1 MNKLMKLV
9 VLMAIMGSIWGCG
22 TEQAN
27 VDEATNKNVE
37 HKEMAA
43 ETERQDESN
52 EGASK
57 GQDAVISDD
66 AMSSD
71 TNTESKSEDDC
82 LKTGNY
88 YSEIYDVKEQG
99 EQYEIH
105 AKLILNEYLY
115 VTPEE
120 FDTYEVGKSY
130 HFGAVEKEMFCSE
143 KSEEICYFTDSEEIS
158 LEDAL
163 AWGDVVAYRVDKTN
177 PEVNQLP
184 VLKHFGN
191 VTGDDWVP
199 VKTGETV
206 EVTLMAD
213 KDCVI
218 EYYNQNYELSR
229 TTLVE
234 FVNNQTKGSSAFL
247 SLWRNLYYTQLEI
260 GERGEAVKITEE
272 MPAG

>member
-1 MNKLMKLV
+1 MTIKIPTNSTPIPILIR
-9 VLMAIMGSIWGCG
+9 VLSPSRF
-22 TEQAN
+22 E
-27 VDEATNKNVE
+27 
-37 HKEMAA
+37 
-43 ETERQDESN
+43 
-52 EGASK
+52 
-57 GQDAVISDD
+57 
-66 AMSSD
+66 
-71 TNTESKSEDDC
+71 
-82 LKTGNY
+82 
-88 YSEIYDVKEQG
+88 
-99 EQYEIH
+99 
-105 AKLILNEYLY
+105 
-115 VTPEE
+115 
-120 FDTYEVGKSY
+120 
-130 HFGAVEKEMFCSE
+130 
-143 KSEEICYFTDSEEIS
+143 
-158 LEDAL
+158 
-163 AWGDVVAYRVDKTN
+163 TN
-177 PEVNQLP
+177 PEINQLP

-218 EYYNQNYELSR
+218 EYYNQNYELSQ